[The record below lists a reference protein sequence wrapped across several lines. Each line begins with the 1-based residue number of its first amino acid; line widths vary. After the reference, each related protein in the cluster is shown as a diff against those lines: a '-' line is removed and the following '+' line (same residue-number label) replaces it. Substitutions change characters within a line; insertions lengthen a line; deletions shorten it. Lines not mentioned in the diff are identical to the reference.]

1 MGCCHSSARSQSSP
15 YDHGGPRGDE
25 SSRAITTTGARG
37 TIGAVSG
44 PSQYDQQG
52 NSQGNGR
59 MGVVAQPRRRLG
71 LGEHFNQPLRRH
83 VWTAQRSWTREQLN
97 REREEYFDTRVTGR
111 PETWSAIRMA
121 VDAMADDLDTAQT
134 ILDAAGITI
143 PTGDLIQGAYDE
155 FGSYY
160 TVPEHCLSDPLNMAT
175 TPEPTMSSLKIPDD
189 EDEEENLDT
198 DEDEVERRREEKGKK
213 VVHAVEM
220 YTVKARLSDRGGPDV
235 QIGLGRDQ
243 YVRVLARKVQEEA
256 GILGRNKVRIAY
268 MGKLLRENE
277 TLHSQGWREGHVIN
291 AFVSP

>member
-25 SSRAITTTGARG
+25 SSRAIA
-37 TIGAVSG
+37 TIGAQGDIGAVPG
-44 PSQYDQQG
+44 PSHYRQQG
-52 NSQGNGR
+52 NGQEDGR
-59 MGVVAQPRRRLG
+59 VGAVTQPRRRLD

-83 VWTAQRSWTREQLN
+83 VWTAQRAWTREQLD

-111 PETWSAIRMA
+111 QETWSAIRMA

-143 PTGDLIQGAYDE
+143 PTGDLVQGAYDE
-155 FGSYY
+155 FGNYY
-160 TVPEHCLSDPLNMAT
+160 TVPEQCLSNPLNMVAKLDNT
-175 TPEPTMSSLKIPDD
+175 ISSLKTADD

-198 DEDEVERRREEKGKK
+198 DDDEVERRREEKGKK

-235 QIGLGRDQ
+235 QIGVGKDQ
-243 YVRVLARKVQEEA
+243 NVRVLARKVQEEA
-256 GILGRNKVRIAY
+256 G
-268 MGKLLRENE
+268 
-277 TLHSQGWREGHVIN
+277 
-291 AFVSP
+291 VSFSPPGIRRAWTMAC